1 MIDEIAAMT
10 TVWSV
15 DTDHAVHSAPV
26 NSIERRFPAPEI
38 DQAAAGKTLTSLLI
52 EADRNVCN
60 QQRGCG
66 HFHPVTRRAPCCT
79 MPDKFGGLPSTLV
92 PHGWIR
98 PLFVGAVSAGAP
110 ASIRASWSLP
120 VIKLADAQGMAI
132 FIASA
137 RSRAYATPTAMG
149 TDISVIEALALI
161 GLGERGESPRQGR
174 PHRGVSRANRWRP
187 VVAQHGWQMTGPTR
201 RW

>member
-1 MIDEIAAMT
+1 MVSRHRPRCPLGSGKFHRAALSRT
-10 TVWSV
+10 
-15 DTDHAVHSAPV
+15 
-26 NSIERRFPAPEI
+26 R
-38 DQAAAGKTLTSLLI
+38 
-52 EADRNVCN
+52 DRSGGRWQNAQEPLDRSGPKCLH

-149 TDISVIEALALI
+149 TDISVIEALVLV
-161 GLGERGESPRQGR
+161 GLGERGESPWQGR